1 MINKSYYIHKGR
13 IIAAKKDKN
22 KEDYELIWSDFQDIW
37 LRENSKMQ
45 KSTYRIL
52 SFMLEKKKGKKIHIW
67 RINQKLI
74 KLATYKGWKQNGRKE
89 EKEHNKMGKRKLK
102 YILYNSDF

>member
-1 MINKSYYIHKGR
+1 MPISRIMINKIIITFTKGELLQL
-13 IIAAKKDKN
+13 KKDKN

-52 SFMLEKKKGKKIHIW
+52 SFM
-67 RINQKLI
+67 
-74 KLATYKGWKQNGRKE
+74 
-89 EKEHNKMGKRKLK
+89 
-102 YILYNSDF
+102 